1 MPRTGRLARNNDVD
15 VNRFTLTA
23 PERLHL
29 TITPPSDGAVAWGIF
44 QSGTTQMARART
56 ADIGVPISE
65 DLSLPAGDY
74 ELWLE
79 PGTISKGH
87 YTVELDREDPF
98 DPAPSL
104 DATVAVSTDTEDVAA
119 YWQAGQHVTGQ
130 VTITNT
136 GAAAETL
143 QLDAVTS
150 HYAWAASLGQDQVDV
165 AAGATVTV
173 PLDIIIQP
181 DAWADD
187 PVRVTVRARDAV
199 GAQSTGHVEITPG
212 AVVAPVDPRQ
222 VWSVPIGAAGRARR
236 GRDGARR
243 TGRSDVRPG
252 QGSAALRRADASGLR
267 ASTRTS
273 RRCRSR

>member
-1 MPRTGRLARNNDVD
+1 
-15 VNRFTLTA
+15 
-23 PERLHL
+23 
-29 TITPPSDGAVAWGIF
+29 
-44 QSGTTQMARART
+44 MARERT

-79 PGTISKGH
+79 PGTISNGH

-104 DATVAVSTDTEDVAA
+104 DATVAVSTDTEEVAA

-173 PLDIIIQP
+173 PLDDHHP
-181 DAWADD
+181 TRRLGGRSRAGHGSRSRRGRRPVDRPCRDDAGCRGRARG
-187 PVRVTVRARDAV
+187 PAPGLVRAA
-199 GAQSTGHVEITPG
+199 
-212 AVVAPVDPRQ
+212 
-222 VWSVPIGAAGRARR
+222 GAAGWAGR
-236 GRDGARR
+236 GRNGARR
-243 TGRSDVRPG
+243 TGRSDV
-252 QGSAALRRADASGLR
+252 
-267 ASTRTS
+267 
-273 RRCRSR
+273 